1 MASNQKTTQQKTPKT
16 NCFLS
21 CFGFSSKTK
30 SFKNKPKKNGARK
43 FFKFCWPKLKV
54 LTIERKKFIF
64 EVKTAA
70 LKASHNI
77 ILEATKSQQL
87 KQIDHHVVSK
97 TIQPN
102 VPSKGS
108 THQDDENRPTNQS
121 YCATCHNDQHPAT
134 LKVVKR
140 PTFGNK
146 STNDSLIGISIM
158 LSSLIIL
165 LIWGRLCAILCMCGW
180 LYCTPLLR
188 GDRVVVVTPK
198 NQMNTKLSM
207 QDYNSEMHK
216 KKVVLQGFLQR
227 DHKSAIAIS

>member
-1 MASNQKTTQQKTPKT
+1 MASNQKTTQQQKTPKT

-30 SFKNKPKKNGARK
+30 SFKNKPKKNGVRKK

-97 TIQPN
+97 TIQVCN
-102 VPSKGS
+102 SNTLFLRIFFKVRKRRLNRTETS
-108 THQDDENRPTNQS
+108 HRPTDPGLQARLLGNRGNDKEKSSPQS
-121 YCATCHNDQHPAT
+121 VSSGVWSHNLTNLAQVNPT
-134 LKVVKR
+134 QVCRQGPLKVGGLVRGLIAQPQGCEIQK
-140 PTFGNK
+140 TK
-146 STNDSLIGISIM
+146 SLN
-158 LSSLIIL
+158 
-165 LIWGRLCAILCMCGW
+165 
-180 LYCTPLLR
+180 
-188 GDRVVVVTPK
+188 
-198 NQMNTKLSM
+198 
-207 QDYNSEMHK
+207 H
-216 KKVVLQGFLQR
+216 VL
-227 DHKSAIAIS
+227 